1 MLVLGLETSCD
12 DTAAAVLQD
21 GSQLLSNIIN
31 DQSSVHSKYGGIVPE
46 LAGRSHIDQLHKVI
60 RQSLESAQVELKDIN
75 LIAVTIGPGLIGSLL
90 VGVNAAKGLSY
101 GLDIPL
107 MGVNHLE
114 GHLLAIFL
122 QSKIEFPFISL
133 VVSGG
138 HTDLY
143 RVNNFGQYKI
153 LGRTRD
159 DAAGES
165 FDKVAKML
173 GQKYPGGPIIEK
185 MAKEGDSRAHKFP
198 RAYLEKDSLDFS
210 FSGLKTSVK
219 TFINKRGNNNEATLS
234 DNDIAAGFQDAAV
247 EVLSKKIIMAC
258 EQEGL
263 KRVVVTGG
271 VAANGALRRAVA
283 SACDSSGFESWFPD
297 PVFCTDNA
305 AMIACAGYHKF
316 TSFPE
321 TKADLLNLDATA
333 CLSLE

>member
-21 GSQLLSNIIN
+21 GKKLLSNIIN
-31 DQSSVHSKYGGIVPE
+31 DQTSIHSKYGGIVPE
-46 LAGRSHIDQLHKVI
+46 LAGRSHIDQVHKVI
-60 RQSLESAQVELKDIN
+60 GCALISAQVKLKDID
-75 LIAVTIGPGLIGSLL
+75 LLAVTVGPGLIGSLL
-90 VGVNAAKGLSY
+90 VGLNAAKGICY
-101 GLDIPL
+101 GLDTPL
-107 MGVNHLE
+107 VGVNHLE

-122 QSKIEFPFISL
+122 QKQIEFPFISL

-143 RVNNFGQYKI
+143 RVNNFGQYQL

-173 GQKYPGGPIIEK
+173 GHKYPGGPKIEK
-185 MAKEGDSRAHKFP
+185 MAIEGNAKAHKFP
-198 RAYLEKDSLDFS
+198 RSYLEKASLDFS

-219 TFINKRGNNNEATLS
+219 NYIDKMQKSNGLS
-234 DNDIAAGFQDAAV
+234 DGDIAAGFQEAVV

-258 EQEGL
+258 EQERL
-263 KRVVVTGG
+263 SRVVVTGG
-271 VAANGALRRAVA
+271 VAANGALRKAVA
-283 SACDSSGFESWFPD
+283 SACSDSGYESWFPD

-305 AMIACAGYHKF
+305 AMIACAGYHKYKN
-316 TSFPE
+316 SLDS
-321 TKADLLNLDATA
+321 KADLLNMDATA
-333 CLSLE
+333 NLLLE

>member
-21 GSQLLSNIIN
+21 GKNILSNIIN
-31 DQSSVHSKYGGIVPE
+31 DQTSVHSKFGGVVPE

-60 RQSLESAQVELKDIN
+60 RQSLEAAKIKLSQIDL
-75 LIAVTIGPGLIGSLL
+75 LAVSVGPGLIGSLL
-90 VGVNAAKGLSY
+90 VGVNAAKGISY
-101 GLDIPL
+101 GLGVPL
-107 MGVNHLE
+107 IGVNHLE

-122 QSKIEFPFISL
+122 KNKIEFPFISL

-143 RVNNFGQYKI
+143 RVDNFNQYKN

-173 GQKYPGGPIIEK
+173 GQKYPGGPVIEK
-185 MAKEGDSRAHKFP
+185 MSKEGDPGLHHFP

-219 TFINKRGNNNEATLS
+219 AYISKKKIENDGKFIM
-234 DNDIAAGFQDAAV
+234 NDIAASFQEAVV
-247 EVLSKKIIMAC
+247 EVLSKKTIMAC
-258 EQEGL
+258 EREGL
-263 KRVVVTGG
+263 NRVVVTGG
-271 VAANGALRRAVA
+271 VAANGALRRAIA
-283 SACDSSGFESWFPD
+283 SECGKSGFKSWFPD

-316 TSFPE
+316 KSFPE
-321 TKADLLNLDATA
+321 SKADLFNLDAA
-333 CLSLE
+333 ASLYLK

>member
-21 GSQLLSNIIN
+21 GNKLLSNIIN
-31 DQSSVHSKYGGIVPE
+31 DQSNIHSKYGGIVPE
-46 LAGRSHIDQLHKVI
+46 LAGRSHIDQVHKVI
-60 RQSLESAQVELKDIN
+60 RCALETAQVKLSDID
-75 LIAVTIGPGLIGSLL
+75 LLAVTVGPGLIGSLL
-90 VGVNAAKGLSY
+90 VGLNTAKGISY
-101 GLDIPL
+101 GLGTPL
-107 MGVNHLE
+107 VGVNHLE

-122 QSKIEFPFISL
+122 QKQIEFPFIAL

-143 RVNNFGQYKI
+143 RVNNFGQYRL

-173 GQKYPGGPIIEK
+173 GHKYPGGPKIEK
-185 MAKEGDSRAHKFP
+185 MAVDGNPKAHKFP
-198 RAYLEKDSLDFS
+198 RAYLEKGSLDFS

-219 TFINKRGNNNEATLS
+219 NYIDKLQSSNGLS
-234 DNDIAAGFQDAAV
+234 DGDIAAGFQEAV
-247 EVLSKKIIMAC
+247 IEVLSKKIIMAC

-263 KRVVVTGG
+263 SRVVVTGG
-271 VAANGALRRAVA
+271 VASNGTLRKVVA
-283 SACDSSGFESWFPD
+283 SVCTDSGYESWFPD

-305 AMIACAGYHKF
+305 AMIACAGYQKF
-316 TSFPE
+316 KNFPDS
-321 TKADLLNLDATA
+321 KADLLNMDATA
-333 CLSLE
+333 SLLL

>member
-21 GSQLLSNIIN
+21 GKKLLSSIIN
-31 DQSSVHSKYGGIVPE
+31 DQSRVHSKFGGIVPE
-46 LAGRSHIDQLHKVI
+46 LAGRSHVDQIQKVI
-60 RQSLESAQVELKDIN
+60 RQSLKLAQVELNQID

-90 VGVNAAKGLSY
+90 VGVNAAKGISY
-101 GLDIPL
+101 GLGIPL
-107 MGVNHLE
+107 IGVNHLE

-122 QSKIEFPFISL
+122 QNQVEFPFISL

-143 RVNNFGQYKI
+143 RVDNFGQYKN

-173 GQKYPGGPIIEK
+173 GQKYPGGPVIEK
-185 MAKEGDSRAHKFP
+185 LAKGGDPNSQKFP
-198 RAYLEKDSLDFS
+198 RAYLEKGSLDFS

-219 TFINKRGNNNEATLS
+219 TYINKKHNEGNEKRYI
-234 DNDIAAGFQDAAV
+234 NDIAAGFQEAVV

-258 EQEGL
+258 KKEGL
-263 KRVVVTGG
+263 TRIVVTGG
-271 VAANGALRRAVA
+271 VAANGALRKAVA
-283 SACDSSGFESWFPD
+283 SECKKSGFKSLFPD

-316 TSFPE
+316 NLSPDSKE
-321 TKADLLNLDATA
+321 DILNLDATS
-333 CLSLE
+333 SLHLD

>member
-21 GSQLLSNIIN
+21 GNKLLSNIIN
-31 DQSSVHSKYGGIVPE
+31 DQSKIHSKYGGIVPE
-46 LAGRSHIDQLHKVI
+46 LAGRSHIDQIHRVI
-60 RQSLESAQVELKDIN
+60 GCALESAQVKLREIDL
-75 LIAVTIGPGLIGSLL
+75 LAVTVGPGLIGSLL
-90 VGVNAAKGLSY
+90 VGLNAAKGISY
-101 GLDIPL
+101 GLGTPL
-107 MGVNHLE
+107 VGINHLE

-122 QSKIEFPFISL
+122 QKQIQFPFISL

-143 RVNNFGQYKI
+143 RVNNFGQYRL

-173 GQKYPGGPIIEK
+173 GYKYPGGPKIEK
-185 MAKEGDSRAHKFP
+185 IAVEGNAKAHKFP
-198 RAYLEKDSLDFS
+198 RSYLEKETLDFS

-219 TFINKRGNNNEATLS
+219 NYIDKMQRSNSLSKNN
-234 DNDIAAGFQDAAV
+234 IAACFQEAVV

-258 EQEGL
+258 EQEEL
-263 KRVVVTGG
+263 SRVVVTGG
-271 VAANGALRRAVA
+271 VAANGALRKTVT
-283 SACDSSGFESWFPD
+283 SVCSDYGYESWFPD

-305 AMIACAGYHKF
+305 AMIACAGYQKYK
-316 TSFPE
+316 SLPNS
-321 TKADLLNLDATA
+321 KANLLNMDATA
-333 CLSLE
+333 SLVLE